1 MPSSTSSRI
10 SQISSANSTAYRRR
24 PQPFPLR
31 TAARHRPA
39 KVHRLLPAH
48 FRPFS
53 AIFAHFRQ
61 FAHFNSCFSP
71 NSPGRPPTG
80 FQDSSQQLQ
89 SAFSDENFTAPLSF
103 SDENFIA
110 PLVVESEKPSYSYAQ
125 LIVQAISAAPERQL
139 TLSGIYAFIS
149 RHYPYY
155 RSETSKGWQNSIRH
169 NLSLNKYFMKVA
181 RTQDEPGKG
190 CFWRIDPNSETKLI
204 GQSFKIRKHRGNQN
218 ARSSFDMSRSAPVSP
233 SESHIDN
240 FNGNLMHMQSAPESP
255 DAHYEVAHEEMVVN
269 NFASGA
275 DMIYVRN
282 DLNGAAALVK
292 PKRSFVASESNGST
306 VTVQISADD
315 RDLEATMAKR
325 KFSGAVPPQL

>member
-1 MPSSTSSRI
+1 M
-10 SQISSANSTAYRRR
+10 
-24 PQPFPLR
+24 
-31 TAARHRPA
+31 
-39 KVHRLLPAH
+39 
-48 FRPFS
+48 
-53 AIFAHFRQ
+53 
-61 FAHFNSCFSP
+61 
-71 NSPGRPPTG
+71 
-80 FQDSSQQLQ
+80 
-89 SAFSDENFTAPLSF
+89 
-103 SDENFIA
+103 
-110 PLVVESEKPSYSYAQ
+110 VESEKPSYSYAQ

-233 SESHIDN
+233 SESQIDN
-240 FNGNLMHMQSAPESP
+240 FAGNLMHMQSAPESP
-255 DAHYEVAHEEMVVN
+255 DAHYQNVAHEEMVVN

-282 DLNGAAALVK
+282 DLNGSAASAPMK
-292 PKRSFVASESNGST
+292 PKRSFEAPETNGNT
-306 VTVQISADD
+306 ITVQISTDD
-315 RDLEATMAKR
+315 RDLDATAAKR
-325 KFSGAVPPQL
+325 KFSGTLPPQL